1 MLHCVF
7 KLVVYCVQFGAG
19 GAVKITKQTKKKT
32 QLAAAV
38 STSFLIKGL

>member
-19 GAVKITKQTKKKT
+19 GTVKITKQTKKT

-38 STSFLIKGL
+38 STFF